1 MSNYIKFL
9 LIALCG
15 MASTQVQAQKLKYK
29 NIFELIEAG
38 DYDTAIPMTR
48 EFLSDEKNA
57 DEANANLQMALFY
70 DRQVSNYH
78 LIEDSTAI
86 LKAAD
91 SALYFLMKSKDL
103 IDEKELKKNDDYYQ
117 AYYRRDLRTGEFGI
131 KLSDVQLDLDK
142 KIESTKNIVD
152 YASDIYSN
160 LFKINAYN
168 TFCMNTY
175 TGFVKQYPTVSEFYL
190 RTGQDQLD
198 QLDEMIARTTDIR
211 DGFERVRQ
219 AVSMTGA
226 KGYSP
231 ELTFKVIRTY
241 GQDGMSEVDFFAND
255 VQAWD
260 YGVWAEENYS
270 KIKREVLSMKAE
282 LIEFDKELKAEYES
296 LKGLYTMDFSSL
308 IKQTNPRLV
317 SQMRELDP
325 DPIPIKLFDIQIKTN
340 QYQYITT
347 PLQNARIENEEDV
360 DYQVMI
366 SDSLLSILDHIEM
379 NAETLVEPYVTEG
392 KLKYPELIE
401 GEYGGDFGLIKLR
414 QKMESFVSSARSKWE
429 DRNQTFVTRSH
440 WGVSPDGADSL
451 YLPTADDMEAPRY
464 LSDYYSVAT
473 LKDDSSNTYV
483 IGLEFKGS
491 VDVGFIAKVNN
502 GRLIEWKENFVLKG
516 MSYDKADLL
525 VFGDFVPA
533 QEGRLTAYL
542 YSADPSGSKN
552 MVAISIEESGEMKWS
567 NRIKVP
573 RKPVDVKMNDTVKET
588 IFYFVSADEMD
599 SVGDGEMAYLV
610 IDRTGNVRK

>member
-1 MSNYIKFL
+1 
-9 LIALCG
+9 